1 MATMRWNSS
10 IASDF
15 KVAPYN
21 SFLMRSV
28 FITGGTK
35 GIGYAVA
42 RRFAREGFEVFITG
56 RRESFPEFNYI
67 RADVRDYDQMV
78 RAVETVVER
87 TGAIDVLVANAG
99 IAYVARVEDTPPEKW
114 RELLDVNL
122 TGVFNTVRASLPH
135 IREGGHI
142 FVLGSIA
149 SVRAFPGWAAYCAT
163 KFGVYGFAQA
173 LGEELKGRIK
183 VTTVMPGAVDTDLW
197 EGLAYVPKR
206 EKMMKP
212 EDVAEAI
219 FNAYRNPAWV
229 RDLLILPSEG
239 IV

>member
-1 MATMRWNSS
+1 MK
-10 IASDF
+10 
-15 KVAPYN
+15 KVA
-21 SFLMRSV
+21 L
-28 FITGGTK
+28 ITGGTR

-42 RRFAREGFEVFITG
+42 RRFHRAGFEVFVVG
-56 RRESFPEFNYI
+56 RRERFREFNYL
-67 RADVRDYDQMV
+67 RADVRNYEEV
-78 RAVETVVER
+78 RRAVEEVVER
-87 TGAIDVLVANAG
+87 SDGIDVLVASAG
-99 IAYVARVEDTPPEKW
+99 VAYVGRVEDTPVEAWK
-114 RELLDVNL
+114 RLIDTNL
-122 TGVFNTVRASLPH
+122 SGVFYTVRAALPH
-135 IREGGHI
+135 IRDGGHI

-197 EGLAYVPKR
+197 NGLAYVPPR
-206 EKMMKP
+206 ERMMRA

-219 FNAYRNPAWV
+219 FNAYENGAWV
-229 RDLLILPSEG
+229 RDLLLLPPHG

>member
-1 MATMRWNSS
+1 
-10 IASDF
+10 
-15 KVAPYN
+15 
-21 SFLMRSV
+21 MRSV

-56 RRESFPEFNYI
+56 RRESFPEFNYV
-67 RADVRDYDQMV
+67 RADVRDYGQMV
-78 RAVETVVER
+78 RAVEFAVGKV
-87 TGAIDVLVANAG
+87 GAIDVLVANAG

-122 TGVFNTVRASLPH
+122 TGVFNTVKASLPH

-149 SVRAFPGWAAYCAT
+149 SV
-163 KFGVYGFAQA
+163 QA
-173 LGEELKGRIK
+173 LGEELKGRVK

-206 EKMMKP
+206 EKMMRP

-219 FNAYRNPAWV
+219 FSAYRNPAWV
-229 RDLLILPSEG
+229 RDLLILPPEG
-239 IV
+239 II